1 MARTGISFE
10 QVSAAADALRGEGSN
25 PTIKAVR
32 ERLGTGSP
40 NTIHEHLK
48 KWREARPVA
57 AIAAPELP
65 AALAG
70 ALAEEIARAAS
81 AVRAEVQESL
91 VQAQSELDE
100 LAASGQQI
108 EAERDELIEQV
119 SALTSERDTLAGR
132 VVQLE
137 TALTTAQDS
146 IEREQ
151 KSAELARIELAT
163 ANVRTEQQ
171 AKTEAAQQALLQ
183 KLHEDLDALA
193 KRAIAA
199 EQESAVL
206 KARLEA
212 MAEAEIRS
220 AKTLTDLRESAER
233 TALAAAAQLKEQAV
247 QHEARLKQLQVERD
261 EARSDARDSLERAA
275 KAEGQLQALQAVV
288 KSEGNQGEKASS
300 IADES
305 KPVAKAPVKRTGAKK
320 SG

>member
-81 AVRAEVQESL
+81 AARAEVQDSL

-163 ANVRTEQQ
+163 ANLRAEQQ
-171 AKTEAAQQALLQ
+171 AKSEAAQQAQLQ

-233 TALAAAAQLKEQAV
+233 TALAAATQLKEQAG

-261 EARSDARDSLERAA
+261 EARSDARGSLERAA

-288 KSEGNQGEKASS
+288 KSEGNQDEKASS

-320 SG
+320 S

>member
-1 MARTGISFE
+1 MARTGITFE
-10 QVSAAADALRGEGSN
+10 QVSAAADALRGEGMN

-57 AIAAPELP
+57 AVAAPELP
-65 AALAG
+65 VALAG

-81 AVRAEVQESL
+81 AARAEVQESL

-108 EAERDELIEQV
+108 EAERDDLAEQV
-119 SALTSERDTLAGR
+119 AALTSERDTLAGR
-132 VVQLE
+132 VAQLDTGLAAAQE
-137 TALTTAQDS
+137 T

-151 KSAELARIELAT
+151 KAAEQARIELAT
-163 ANVRTEQQ
+163 ANVRAEQQ
-171 AKTEAAQQALLQ
+171 VKTEAAQLAELQ
-183 KLHEDLDALA
+183 KLRADLEALS
-193 KRAIAA
+193 KRTVTA

-212 MAEAEIRS
+212 TEQSEIRS
-220 AKTLTDLRESAER
+220 EKMIAELREGAAR
-233 TALAAAAQLKEQAV
+233 ATAAAAAQLKEQAG
-247 QHEARLKQLQVERD
+247 QHEVRLKQLQVERD
-261 EARSDARDSLERAA
+261 EARADARGSLERAA

-288 KSEGNQGEKASS
+288 KSEGNPGEKASS
-300 IADES
+300 TDDES
-305 KPVAKAPVKRTGAKK
+305 KPVAKAPAKRTSAKK
-320 SG
+320 S